1 MKLIVIG
8 PPGSG
13 KGTQA
18 QMICDKFGI
27 PHIEAGKLLR
37 EAVSDKSRL
46 SEEEKKIME
55 RGELLPDT
63 FVADI
68 LTIRLMEP
76 DARDNF
82 VLDGYPRTLRQAELL
97 EKITRVDLVINII
110 LSPSEIVKRLS
121 GRRSCKNCGQVY
133 NIFINPPKREGICD
147 KCNSPL
153 FIREDDKPGVIEHRI
168 DVYNERTKP
177 LLEYYG
183 HRHMMNSV
191 DGSRSIMEIF
201 DDIVKVLENK
211 V

>member
-18 QMICDKFGI
+18 KMICDKFSI
-27 PHIEAGKLLR
+27 PHIEAGRLLR
-37 EAVSDKSRL
+37 EAVSDKSKL
-46 SEEEKKIME
+46 SLEEKKIME

-97 EKITRVDLVINII
+97 EKITRVDLVVNIR
-110 LSPSEIVKRLS
+110 LSPSVIVKRLS

-133 NIFINPPKREGICD
+133 NVFINPPKQEGICD
-147 KCNSPL
+147 KCKGPL
-153 FIREDDKPGVIEHRI
+153 YIREDDKPGVIEHRI
-168 DVYNERTKP
+168 EVYNERTRP
-177 LLEYYG
+177 LLEYYSL
-183 HRHMMNSV
+183 RHIMTPV

-201 DDIVKVLENK
+201 DEIVKVLENK
-211 V
+211 